1 MRRCAAGQDIG
12 SGGKLDYAEDTLV
25 YYLFITPDAWQ
36 GVTFMKSNVGGI
48 DKIARIVV
56 GALLILLALTGTIGA
71 WGWIGVVPLAT
82 GLFNFCPAYS
92 LFGINTCK
100 LKK

>member
-1 MRRCAAGQDIG
+1 
-12 SGGKLDYAEDTLV
+12 
-25 YYLFITPDAWQ
+25 
-36 GVTFMKSNVGGI
+36 MKSNVGGI

-56 GALLILLALTGTIGA
+56 GALLILLALTGAIGA
-71 WGWIGVVPLAT
+71 WGWIGVLPLAT

>member
-1 MRRCAAGQDIG
+1 MN
-12 SGGKLDYAEDTLV
+12 
-25 YYLFITPDAWQ
+25 
-36 GVTFMKSNVGGI
+36 MKSNVGGA

-56 GALLILLALTGTIGA
+56 GAVLIGMALTGVIGA
-71 WGWIGVVPLAT
+71 WGWIGVLPLAT

-92 LFGINTCK
+92 LLGVNTCK

>member
-1 MRRCAAGQDIG
+1 
-12 SGGKLDYAEDTLV
+12 
-25 YYLFITPDAWQ
+25 
-36 GVTFMKSNVGGI
+36 MKSNVGGI

-56 GALLILLALTGTIGA
+56 GALLILLALTGAIGA
-71 WGWIGVVPLAT
+71 WGWVGVLPLAT